1 LTSSFVE
8 IKVTGF
14 DILSALKK
22 AKKHSDK
29 VGIVTYQNKIPYLDE
44 LAEMLTISVKQVI
57 YRQLSEVEQ
66 VLEGLL
72 GEGIR
77 TVIGASLVLEVA
89 RKKGMHGVFI
99 YSPDGVIQAL
109 DSAVKIVLSKK
120 AESEKAE
127 RLRIILDFAYGGI
140 IATDKNGH
148 VSVFNPSAEKITG
161 IPRQKALG
169 RSIDNVLPTTRLIEV
184 IKSGQAERNQIQSI
198 GDIKIFTNRIPI
210 VVNGEVTGAVAT
222 FQDVG
227 TIQDAEEKIRQKIY
241 QKGFVAK
248 TTLDGILGNS
258 ELIQEV
264 KKDAFLYGQSD
275 STVLIVG
282 ESGTG
287 KELFAQGIHNVSPR
301 AKRPFVAVNCAAL
314 PENLLESEL
323 FGYEEGSFTGAKKGG
338 KPGLFELAHGGT
350 IFLDE
355 IGEMPLPLQARLLR
369 VLEEHEVLRI
379 GGTRILPVNIRVVA
393 ATNRDLWEMVIQ
405 QRFRE
410 DLYYRLNVL
419 RLRLSPLRLRKEDI
433 PLLIGK
439 FLSELRG
446 DLKQDEILAIS
457 RHPMF
462 SAHDWPG
469 NVREL
474 KNMVERFA
482 VLYAKGTGFSE
493 LLTSLF
499 QDQTVERSACS
510 ERSELNRIL
519 KEVRGNKT
527 EAAKRLGIGR
537 TTLWRKLRNDQSG

>member
-439 FLSELRG
+439 FLSELRS

-457 RHPMF
+457 RHPMK
-462 SAHDWPG
+462 D
-469 NVREL
+469 VRRGL
-474 KNMVERFA
+474 VSVEKAETEYGVIINHSFA
-482 VLYAKGTGFSE
+482 YFVGDRQWFG
-493 LLTSLF
+493 
-499 QDQTVERSACS
+499 
-510 ERSELNRIL
+510 
-519 KEVRGNKT
+519 
-527 EAAKRLGIGR
+527 
-537 TTLWRKLRNDQSG
+537 

>member
-1 LTSSFVE
+1 
-8 IKVTGF
+8 
-14 DILSALKK
+14 
-22 AKKHSDK
+22 
-29 VGIVTYQNKIPYLDE
+29 
-44 LAEMLTISVKQVI
+44 
-57 YRQLSEVEQ
+57 
-66 VLEGLL
+66 
-72 GEGIR
+72 
-77 TVIGASLVLEVA
+77 
-89 RKKGMHGVFI
+89 
-99 YSPDGVIQAL
+99 
-109 DSAVKIVLSKK
+109 
-120 AESEKAE
+120 
-127 RLRIILDFAYGGI
+127 
-140 IATDKNGH
+140 
-148 VSVFNPSAEKITG
+148 
-161 IPRQKALG
+161 
-169 RSIDNVLPTTRLIEV
+169 
-184 IKSGQAERNQIQSI
+184 
-198 GDIKIFTNRIPI
+198 
-210 VVNGEVTGAVAT
+210 
-222 FQDVG
+222 
-227 TIQDAEEKIRQKIY
+227 
-241 QKGFVAK
+241 FVAK

-439 FLSELRG
+439 FLSELRS

-457 RHPMF
+457 RHPMK
-462 SAHDWPG
+462 D
-469 NVREL
+469 VRRGL
-474 KNMVERFA
+474 VSVEKAETEYGVIINHSFA
-482 VLYAKGTGFSE
+482 YFVGDRQWFG
-493 LLTSLF
+493 
-499 QDQTVERSACS
+499 
-510 ERSELNRIL
+510 
-519 KEVRGNKT
+519 
-527 EAAKRLGIGR
+527 
-537 TTLWRKLRNDQSG
+537 